1 MSEIKP
7 DRRWSTF
14 FDPMFEMVDKVE
26 LGFGGLY
33 FVGAVLFVNSAEKTV
48 LLIHKTPD
56 ADDLRDNYIPP
67 LKVPEI
73 LIQYPDLERFFPA
86 KDLNTLFKEAAIDV
100 VYDWLERSFD
110 LKSEIF
116 EKIKNALVSQ
126 TPLIRFFIPR
136 VEILF
141 VLEYNGLITFPFR
154 VRVLKAN
161 IIKIKLEEIFN
172 KEWKLEK
179 VTEKLLHELFVKQ

>member
-7 DRRWSTF
+7 NRRWSTF

-56 ADDLRDNYIPP
+56 AHDLRENYIPP

-73 LIQYPDLERFFPA
+73 LIQYHDLERLLPA
-86 KDLNTLFKEAAIDV
+86 KDLNTFFKEAAIAV
-100 VYDWLERSFD
+100 VCDWLERSFA

-116 EKIKNALVSQ
+116 EKIKNALAYQ

-141 VLEYNGLITFPFR
+141 VVENRGLITFPIYVKSLR
-154 VRVLKAN
+154 GTIRE
-161 IIKIKLEEIFN
+161 IKLEEIFN
-172 KEWKLEK
+172 NEWKLEK
-179 VTEKLLHELFVKQ
+179 VTEKLLHELFAKQ